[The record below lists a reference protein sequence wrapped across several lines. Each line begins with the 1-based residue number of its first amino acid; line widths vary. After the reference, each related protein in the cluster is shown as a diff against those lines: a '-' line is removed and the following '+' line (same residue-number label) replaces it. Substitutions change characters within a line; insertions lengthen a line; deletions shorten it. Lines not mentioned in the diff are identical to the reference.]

1 MNVNTPENIE
11 RLHHIFEAKEVPLSL
26 LAKVGDFREFHR
38 PDWPSVQESVAGGKV
53 ESFDFYFDF
62 VLGEIERLKALG
74 KV

>member
-1 MNVNTPENIE
+1 
-11 RLHHIFEAKEVPLSL
+11 VPLSL